1 MEEGAGAERVE
12 GNGGEEYLDDQ
23 ESEKEKKEKR
33 RRRERKM
40 EKKKKRKKKVNFLRN
55 ERGRKSC
62 DWSKNYY

>member
-1 MEEGAGAERVE
+1 MERVE

-40 EKKKKRKKKVNFLRN
+40 EKKKRKKKVNFLRN